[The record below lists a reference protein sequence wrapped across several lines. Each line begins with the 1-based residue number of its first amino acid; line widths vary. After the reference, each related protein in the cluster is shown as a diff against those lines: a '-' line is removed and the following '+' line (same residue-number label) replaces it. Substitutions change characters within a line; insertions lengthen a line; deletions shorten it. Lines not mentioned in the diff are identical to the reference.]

1 MPVTTEMLR
10 MKHAVDYLN
19 QVKRES
25 ASTLPEVYRRFK
37 EILSSV
43 NAQGN
48 CEFQMVINLL
58 FRCEITRIVWR
69 LSLLFH
75 DRADQCVFTR
85 WLSVSPLWISRYR
98 LCVYTLG

>member
-1 MPVTTEMLR
+1 MPTMPVTTEMLR

-48 CEFQMVINLL
+48 CE
-58 FRCEITRIVWR
+58 
-69 LSLLFH
+69 
-75 DRADQCVFTR
+75 
-85 WLSVSPLWISRYR
+85 
-98 LCVYTLG
+98 